1 MKHKFLRFRD
11 SLGDLIRSAV
21 QIAVHVLCGYLLS
34 LLVEHTIGERWPD
47 ISEIVRQ
54 GALVAAT
61 TLIAFRFIVLRAVR
75 VYQSFRFIVLRA
87 VRVYH
92 KPIQYSLVDL
102 ILETVEIAVFIL
114 CTYALSL
121 LVEHTIGERWP
132 DISEIISHVALIA
145 ASVLSALQFIAL
157 MAVQVYRRLK
167 KELKDEHDRNP

>member
-11 SLGDLIRSAV
+11 SLVDLIRSAV

-47 ISEIVRQ
+47 ISVIVRQ

-61 TLIAFRFIVLRAVR
+61 TLIA
-75 VYQSFRFIVLRA
+75 FRFIVLRA

-132 DISEIISHVALIA
+132 DISVIISHVASIA
-145 ASVLSALQFIAL
+145 ANVLSALQFIAL

-167 KELKDEHDRNP
+167 KELKDEHDKNP